1 MLAVALASVAAAAA
15 AARGFAIDAVTFYS
29 VLEFVIYFVHH
40 ARK

>member
-1 MLAVALASVAAAAA
+1 MLAVALAVAAAV
-15 AARGFAIDAVTFYS
+15 ARGFAIDAVTFYS

>member
-1 MLAVALASVAAAAA
+1 MLAVALASVAVAA
-15 AARGFAIDAVTFYS
+15 AARGFAIDAVTIYS

>member
-15 AARGFAIDAVTFYS
+15 RGFAIDAVTIYS